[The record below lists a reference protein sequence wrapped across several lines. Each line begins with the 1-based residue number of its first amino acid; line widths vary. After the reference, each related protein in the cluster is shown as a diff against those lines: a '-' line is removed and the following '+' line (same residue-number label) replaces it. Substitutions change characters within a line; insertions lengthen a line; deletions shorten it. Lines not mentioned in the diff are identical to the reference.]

1 MRLFRFTSFALSL
14 ASVAA
19 ATFAALL
26 ALLPLTSCVA
36 TPLPDPPS
44 ANVSEMSLVEDGAG
58 FVRLRG
64 LPTAIRDGG
73 EALRVTNARLDVRTN
88 IFTAADGSFSTRID
102 GVLTDRLY
110 LERVRSDADAFLVA
124 VETTGTGDGRVMAS
138 MLSDRDM
145 DLSPDEIDCAPD
157 DPAFVA
163 GECTVVCMSD
173 MECVAGQVCVAG
185 VCAPLGCELAEVCGD
200 GLDNDCDGTNDDG
213 C

>member
-1 MRLFRFTSFALSL
+1 MRLFRVTSFALSL
-14 ASVAA
+14 
-19 ATFAALL
+19 AALL

-44 ANVSEMSLVEDGAG
+44 VNVSEMSLVEEGAG

-64 LPTAIRDGG
+64 FPTAIRDGG
-73 EALRVTNARLDVRTN
+73 EALRVTNARVFVQTS
-88 IFTAADGSFSTRID
+88 IFTATDGSFSTRID

-110 LERVRSDADAFLVA
+110 LERVRSDADVFLVA
-124 VETTGTGDGRVMAS
+124 LETAGTGDGRVMAS

-163 GECTVVCMSD
+163 RECTVVCMTD
-173 MECVAGQVCVAG
+173 MECGSGQGCVGGVCV
-185 VCAPLGCELAEVCGD
+185 PLGCEIAEICGD